1 MERADQLLTDL
12 QDCEAA
18 SLVGAHDAGV
28 EIAARA
34 LQTARDCGLRPE
46 AAQAAAWLAEHQ
58 LRRGESEKAAES
70 ARAAL
75 AEADALELHQVGIKL
90 RNTLT
95 RAWCQLGR
103 ADEALPEAMW
113 ALGRARSLGASGL
126 VSRSLSSLAGVVELL
141 GDHPHAV
148 TLLHRA
154 DEEAQRDSDKVA
166 QFAAVVNLAGALCR
180 SGRTLAHLPGPLAP
194 TEAQA
199 ADLREALAVVQRAK
213 ALAQGHV
220 RWEMVC
226 AEIECLSLEALGR
239 LAEMRAAVDRHR
251 ALAIQ
256 AKAPDARAES
266 ELLHADW
273 LLASG
278 RALEACEALDQQV
291 DAAAAQRNEG
301 CLRWWWRSR
310 YRAFKAAGADAQA
323 LAALEAMVVQVRR
336 DRELSLNAQARVLLG
351 EVRMEIAQQELAQL
365 RREAQELR
373 ERADVA
379 TQTSLLD
386 PLTGLANRRALDAR
400 LRAVLPMGPGPAEGF
415 SLALIDIDHF
425 KQINDGWGH
434 DVGDTVLCEIALL
447 LTGGVRGGDFVARI
461 GGEEFVVLLWGQA
474 LDDASL
480 ACERLRQQVQAH
492 DWSRFVPGRQVTVSM
507 GLACAQPLDDAAQL
521 LRRADQWMYAAKR
534 EGRNRLQ
541 GG

>member
-34 LQTARDCGLRPE
+34 LQTARDCGLRSE
-46 AAQAAAWLAEHQ
+46 AAWAAAWLAEHQ

-75 AEADALELHQVGIKL
+75 AEADALELHQVGIRL

-113 ALGRARSLGASGL
+113 ALGRARSLGAPGL

-148 TLLHRA
+148 TLLHKA

-239 LAEMRAAVDRHR
+239 VAEMRAAVDRHR

-301 CLRWWWRSR
+301 CRRWWWRSR

-400 LRAVLPMGPGPAEGF
+400 LRAVLPMGPDPAEGF

-434 DVGDTVLCEIALL
+434 DVGDTVLCEIAMLL
-447 LTGGVRGGDFVARI
+447 AGGVRGGDFVARI

>member
-1 MERADQLLTDL
+1 MERMDQLLTDL

-34 LQTARDCGLRPE
+34 LQTARDCGLRSE
-46 AAQAAAWLAEHQ
+46 AAWAAAWLAEHQ

-113 ALGRARSLGASGL
+113 ALGRARSLGAPGL

-148 TLLHRA
+148 TLLHKA

-166 QFAAVVNLAGALCR
+166 QFSAVVNLAGALCR

-199 ADLREALAVVQRAK
+199 VDLREALAVVQRAK

-301 CLRWWWRSR
+301 CRRWWWRSR

-434 DVGDTVLCEIALL
+434 DVGDTVLCEIAML

>member
-34 LQTARDCGLRPE
+34 LQTARDCGLRSE
-46 AAQAAAWLAEHQ
+46 AAWAAAWLAEHQ

-75 AEADALELHQVGIKL
+75 AEADALELHQVGIRL

-113 ALGRARSLGASGL
+113 ALGRARSLGAPGL

-148 TLLHRA
+148 TLLHKA

-301 CLRWWWRSR
+301 CRRWWWRSR

-400 LRAVLPMGPGPAEGF
+400 LRAVLPMGPDPAEGF

-434 DVGDTVLCEIALL
+434 DVGDTVLCEIAMLL
-447 LTGGVRGGDFVARI
+447 AGGVRGGDFVARI

>member
-1 MERADQLLTDL
+1 MERMDQLLTDL

-28 EIAARA
+28 EMAARA
-34 LQTARDCGLRPE
+34 LQTARDCGLLPE
-46 AAQAAAWLAEHQ
+46 AALAAAWLAEHQ

-75 AEADALELHQVGIKL
+75 AEADSLELHQVGIRL

-113 ALGRARSLGASGL
+113 ALGRARSLGAPGL

-148 TLLHRA
+148 TLLHKA

-166 QFAAVVNLAGALCR
+166 QFSAVVNLAGALCR

-199 ADLREALAVVQRAK
+199 VDLREALAVVQRAK

-301 CLRWWWRSR
+301 CRRWWWRSR

>member
-1 MERADQLLTDL
+1 MERMDQLLTDL

-34 LQTARDCGLRPE
+34 LQTARDCGLLPE
-46 AAQAAAWLAEHQ
+46 AALAAAWLAEHQ

-113 ALGRARSLGASGL
+113 ALGRARSLGAPGL

-148 TLLHRA
+148 TLLHKA

-166 QFAAVVNLAGALCR
+166 QFSAVVNLAGALCR

-291 DAAAAQRNEG
+291 DAVAAQRNEG
-301 CLRWWWRSR
+301 CRRWWWRSR

-400 LRAVLPMGPGPAEGF
+400 LRAVLPMGPGPVEGF

>member
-1 MERADQLLTDL
+1 MERTDQLLADL
-12 QDCEAA
+12 KECEAA

-28 EIAARA
+28 ERAARA
-34 LQTARDCGLRPE
+34 LQTARECGLRPE
-46 AAQAAAWLAEHQ
+46 AALAAAWLAEHQ

-75 AEADALELHQVGIKL
+75 AEADALDLHGVGIKL

-103 ADEALPEAMW
+103 ADEALPEAMQ
-113 ALGRARSLGASGL
+113 ALGRARTLGASGL

-141 GDHPHAV
+141 GDHVHAI
-148 TLLHRA
+148 TLLHKA
-154 DEEAQRDSDKVA
+154 DEEAQRDGDKEA

-180 SGRTLAHLPGPLAP
+180 SGRRLAHLPGPLAP

-199 ADLREALAVVQRAK
+199 ADLREALAVVQRATV
-213 ALAQGHV
+213 LAQGHV

-226 AEIECLSLEALGR
+226 AEIECLALEALGR
-239 LAEMRAAVDRHR
+239 LAEMRVAVDRHR
-251 ALAIQ
+251 AFAIE
-256 AKAPDARAES
+256 AKAPDARAEN
-266 ELLHADW
+266 ELLNADW

-278 RALEACEALDQQV
+278 RAVEACEALDHRV

-301 CLRWWWRSR
+301 CRRWWWRSR
-310 YRAFKAAGADAQA
+310 YRAFKAAGSDAQA
-323 LAALEAMVVQVRR
+323 LVALEAMMVQVRR
-336 DRELSLNAQARVLLG
+336 DRELSLDAQARVLLG

-379 TQTSLLD
+379 TQKSLLD

-400 LRAVLPMGPGPAEGF
+400 LMARLPMGQEPVEEF
-415 SLALIDIDHF
+415 SLAIIDIDHF

-434 DVGDTVLCEIALL
+434 DVGDAVLRETAKL

-461 GGEEFVVLLWGQA
+461 GGEEFVILLWGQA
-474 LDDASL
+474 LADASL
-480 ACERLRQQVQAH
+480 VCERLRQQVQAH
-492 DWSRFVPGRQVTVSM
+492 DWSRFVPGRGVTVSM
-507 GLACAQPLDDAAQL
+507 GLTCAQPLDDAAQL
-521 LRRADQWMYAAKR
+521 LRRADQWMYTAKR